1 MKRKFLQSLLAH
13 GIAAVAFTLAAGPAA
28 AETFPSHPVRIVV
41 NTAPGG
47 LTDIVTRLVAQK
59 MTDELGQT
67 VIVENKAGGDG
78 LLGIR
83 YVKGQPADGYTLLA
97 AAGTIAIQPA
107 VKLDPG
113 YDLVRDFSGIGP
125 TVRSP
130 LLMVEGA
137 SQPDQSIADFV
148 ARAKANPGK
157 LSYASAGVGTTTH
170 IGAAMFLQRAG
181 VDLLHVPYKGNGAAM
196 PDVIAGRVGMIF
208 EAYGSGEAKV
218 KSGQLKALGVSSVK
232 RLPGLPNVP
241 TIAEQGVP
249 NYSYYLWLGLFAPA
263 GTPKDVVQRLSHAL
277 HTALTNKELA
287 QRFQNEGSEAML
299 MSPDEFNEF
308 LKHEVVQ
315 MNKFVTDLHLP
326 KQ

>member
-1 MKRKFLQSLLAH
+1 MKRKFLHSLLAH

-59 MTDELGQT
+59 MTEELGQT

-218 KSGQLKALGVSSVK
+218 KGGQLKALGVSSVK

-326 KQ
+326 RQ